1 MTKIVVLI
9 VASVALMYASLAL
22 AAIWVYKDAKH
33 RGLQAGLW
41 ALLTVLCGYFIGLLL
56 YLLVGRKQESV
67 RCAHCGAGNPSPAA
81 FCSSCG
87 EKLEAAQGPAKS
99 KKGLLIACI
108 ACILLAFGVLGAF
121 IMLMHTADGFAPRQ
135 EYSMYAFNTVGS
147 AENVSQNCSGDVWK
161 LSFAKA
167 TNGYEFSQSYNS
179 SHLPKTLDITAK
191 GKGTMDVMIRQD
203 GHILSVGAIGD
214 GKYTFDLTPFSSG
227 RIDVRL
233 INIDAEDFAATITVT
248 R

>member
-67 RCAHCGAGNPSPAA
+67 RCAHCGVGNPSPAA

-135 EYSMYAFNTVGS
+135 EYSMYAFNTAGS

-167 TNGYEFSQSYNS
+167 TNGYEFSQSYNTPDRPRMVEI
-179 SHLPKTLDITAK
+179 HAAGD
-191 GKGTMDVMIRQD
+191 GEVEVVIRQGD
-203 GHILSVGAIGD
+203 HYKTGGVIGE
-214 GKYTFDLTPFSSG
+214 GEHVFELPGFNAGWFDI
-227 RIDVRL
+227 RIF
-233 INIDAEDFAATITVT
+233 NIDAEDFSATMTVT